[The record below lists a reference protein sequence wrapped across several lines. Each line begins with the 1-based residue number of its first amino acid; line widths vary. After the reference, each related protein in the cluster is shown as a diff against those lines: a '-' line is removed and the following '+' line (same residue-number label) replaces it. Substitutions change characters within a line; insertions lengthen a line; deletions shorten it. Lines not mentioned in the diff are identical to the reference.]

1 MAWKIVYIISP
12 FVNSIVR
19 AIRLTRFK
27 FIHLYLFNF
36 IMERFYYSLWSVRR
50 NLFFFFSILYSTQ
63 TYLNDWFYFPSSVNL
78 LVKNSLSPY
87 QFHSGTSWTSIG
99 CSLPPPPPAKF
110 FNAGGKKD
118 TTNGGCDR
126 GRWPRSGWSLSGRF
140 LWGMN
145 PAMEEELGIL
155 RGAVMCVS
163 ASEGC
168 VRASTWRTIVLHPP
182 RETENVSRLTEL
194 KQRVGHVVREGQ
206 PLSSRS
212 TRFCFSLCLSSSS
225 IVPSVS
231 SSFLA
236 LSRDITYDK

>member
-1 MAWKIVYIISP
+1 MKC
-12 FVNSIVR
+12 
-19 AIRLTRFK
+19 TQK
-27 FIHLYLFNF
+27 FI
-36 IMERFYYSLWSVRR
+36 
-50 NLFFFFSILYSTQ
+50 LFFFYIIFHPNVSQWLILFSILGQLTRKKF
-63 TYLNDWFYFPSSVNL
+63 TLAIPVPFRHIVDINGVFLTPSSPSKVF
-78 LVKNSLSPY
+78 SM
-87 QFHSGTSWTSIG
+87 QE
-99 CSLPPPPPAKF
+99 AK
-110 FNAGGKKD
+110 K
-118 TTNGGCDR
+118 TRRMRGCDR

>member
-1 MAWKIVYIISP
+1 MNGGV
-12 FVNSIVR
+12 
-19 AIRLTRFK
+19 
-27 FIHLYLFNF
+27 
-36 IMERFYYSLWSVRR
+36 
-50 NLFFFFSILYSTQ
+50 
-63 TYLNDWFYFPSSVNL
+63 
-78 LVKNSLSPY
+78 PY
-87 QFHSGTSWTSIG
+87 HPEQSF
-99 CSLPPPPPAKF
+99 LD
-110 FNAGGKKD
+110 AGAEKD
-118 TTNGGCDR
+118 CTTNR
-126 GRWPRSGWSLSGRF
+126 GRWPRRSLPLSGRF

-145 PAMEEELGIL
+145 PTMEEELGIL
-155 RGAVMCVS
+155 RGAVMWVS

-212 TRFCFSLCLSSSS
+212 TRFCFSLSLSLSLSLSS

-236 LSRDITYDK
+236 LSWHYVRQIVVLQLSKD